1 MTTVREIMTAQ
12 LFHVFPE
19 DDAAEAL
26 DYLRILNIHAAP
38 VLEHERGRAVG
49 MVSQSDL
56 TGDLTGV
63 HVESRMNSP
72 AIFVLA
78 SATLKDAARVIAES
92 GFHHVLVVDAEQ
104 HGVGFLS
111 AIDIIRAQL
120 GWHRPGGGAGE
131 EEPAPG
137 PWAQLEWTDEE
148 KLTETGLLAAPGNA
162 GLLLLQRDM
171 PDGSKHVVWA
181 ESCAH
186 VRDRLLELWQEP
198 PARIARLLE
207 RGSLTFRAAEAP
219 LAATRRQ
226 VLAELLRRSAAVV
239 PAP

>member
-1 MTTVREIMTAQ
+1 MTTVREIMTPQ

-38 VLEHERGRAVG
+38 VLEHERERAVG

-63 HVESRMNSP
+63 KVESRMNSP

-120 GWHRPGGGAGE
+120 GWHRPGGAD

-148 KLTETGLLAAPGNA
+148 KLTETGLLAAPGKA
-162 GLLLLQRDM
+162 GLLLMQRDM
-171 PDGSKHVVWA
+171 PDGTKHVVWA
-181 ESCAH
+181 ESCPN
-186 VRDRLLELWQEP
+186 VRNRLLELWQEP

-226 VLAELLRRSAAVV
+226 VLAELLQRSATVV
-239 PAP
+239 PPT